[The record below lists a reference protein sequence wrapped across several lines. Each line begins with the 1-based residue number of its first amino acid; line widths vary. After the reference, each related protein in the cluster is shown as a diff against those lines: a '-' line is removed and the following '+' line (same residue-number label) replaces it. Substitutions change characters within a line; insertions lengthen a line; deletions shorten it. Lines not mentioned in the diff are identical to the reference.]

1 MKKLVEVEILGQRFL
16 IKTEDEED
24 YVRKVVDYVNGKIE
38 EVKTGTRVVS
48 TLDLALLVAMNI
60 ADDYFKSRDRLAR
73 LELRSVELVR
83 LIDSKI

>member
-1 MKKLVEVEILGQRFL
+1 LKKVVEVEILGQRFMV
-16 IKTEDEED
+16 KTEDEED

-38 EVKTGTRVVS
+38 EVKTGTRVIS
-48 TLDLALLVAMNI
+48 TLEVALLVAMNI

-73 LELRSVELVR
+73 LEFRSDELVR